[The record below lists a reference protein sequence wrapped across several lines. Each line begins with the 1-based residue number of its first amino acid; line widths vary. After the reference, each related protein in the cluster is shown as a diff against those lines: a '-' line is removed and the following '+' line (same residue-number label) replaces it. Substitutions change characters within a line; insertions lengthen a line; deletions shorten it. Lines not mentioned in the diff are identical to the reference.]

1 MEVKLAS
8 RKCWVRNALTAT
20 MRSRRRRMYPR
31 LSFVVVFIFTINP
44 HHHSGPA
51 PAARPGM

>member
-1 MEVKLAS
+1 
-8 RKCWVRNALTAT
+8 
-20 MRSRRRRMYPR
+20 MYPR

-44 HHHSGPA
+44 HRHSGPA